1 MDIAL
6 HEDSDPIPLR
16 LAQKKPLRII
26 DRYNAL
32 LEVELVADTM
42 KRIAHVVKDGK
53 YAAMNVNMEIK
64 DMEKEQAAAAPT
76 EATGAGLDTPTEAGM
91 QEAGLD
97 TPSEV
102 TSGSAC
108 SSDDAATAGSEEE
121 EGWESVLQID

>member
-64 DMEKEQAAAAPT
+64 DMEKEPAAAAPT
-76 EATGAGLDTPTEAGM
+76 EATEAGLDTPTEA
-91 QEAGLD
+91 EAAAEAAGLAP
-97 TPSEV
+97 PSEV

-108 SSDDAATAGSEEE
+108 SSATAGSEEE

>member
-64 DMEKEQAAAAPT
+64 DMEKEPAAAAPT
-76 EATGAGLDTPTEAGM
+76 EAEAAGLAP
-91 QEAGLD
+91 
-97 TPSEV
+97 PSEV

-108 SSDDAATAGSEEE
+108 SSDAATAGSEEE